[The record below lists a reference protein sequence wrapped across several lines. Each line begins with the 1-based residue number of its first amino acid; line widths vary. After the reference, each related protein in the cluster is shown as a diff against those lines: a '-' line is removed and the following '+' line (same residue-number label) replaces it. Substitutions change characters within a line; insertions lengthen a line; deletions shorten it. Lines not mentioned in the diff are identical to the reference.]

1 MEIKEI
7 KDQLDRIESNLL
19 GCKEILTFDEAAQF
33 TGLSKSYLYKLTSSQ
48 RISHFKPTGKLIYF
62 NRSEL
67 EAWLMQNKVSTSD
80 EMESKAQAYC
90 MSHKIGGHK

>member
-1 MEIKEI
+1 MEAKKIQE
-7 KDQLDRIESNLL
+7 QLDRIESNLL
-19 GCKEILTFDEAAQF
+19 GRKEILTFDEATQF

-48 RISHFKPTGKLIYF
+48 RIPHYKPAGKLVYF

-67 EAWLMQNKVSTSD
+67 ETWLMQNKVSTSD

-90 MSHKIGGHK
+90 MSHKIGGSK